1 MYGVQETVAQADR
14 VTVGF
19 EHDAVERVAD
29 QKDWKRNVPR
39 QLHRFE
45 NPPADQ
51 AVTVDAE
58 GDGRYA
64 PSSGKSRISERPH
77 ASSSAALA
85 AMSFS
90 A

>member
-51 AVTVDAE
+51 AVTVDAVYF
-58 GDGRYA
+58 RYA
-64 PSSGKSRISERPH
+64 PSAWKSRISERPH